1 MLFLLL
7 YAFLRQT
14 HRLYLLTH
22 SLLLSHILLLAMSSS
37 NINHLPAGLPAGNQK
52 PKIVVEIEIPCY
64 KTIVMDEDEDIEDDD
79 GNYFHYDEEDLLS
92 FFSFLPIPPFPFL
105 LLLFLPIPLFPSSP
119 TLLSLFILSSPS

>member
-1 MLFLLL
+1 MFFLLL

-22 SLLLSHILLLAMSSS
+22 SLLLSHILLLAMSGS

-64 KTIVMDEDEDIEDDD
+64 KTIVMDGDEDMEDDD
-79 GNYFHYDEEDLLS
+79 CNYFYYDEEDLLL
-92 FFSFLPIPPFPFL
+92 FFPFL
-105 LLLFLPIPLFPSSP
+105 P
-119 TLLSLFILSSPS
+119 SPSYSCYSY